1 MNDQAKKDPNLP
13 CITAITPT
21 LCRLMAIDPP
31 ALSDQRFLGEMV
43 QAAKRD
49 GIANIEKC
57 LVYAP
62 DAVGLEMYQN
72 FRSLFDAV
80 LKHAPIAVPLCSVI
94 PPITPVCFASMFT
107 GAQPRVHGLQ
117 KKGKPVLTCDTIFDA
132 LIRAGKRVA
141 IVSVKEQSMDL
152 IFRKRKIQYFSELDD
167 QAVTRRTIEII
178 KSDNYDF
185 IVAYHCEYDDILHE
199 KTHDCTEAI
208 QALSNDIAAFS
219 QLADTMDVF
228 WQRYNRAIVFAPDHG
243 AHIDPESG
251 KGTHGNNIPQ
261 DMHIQHYFGIKGGA

>member
-1 MNDQAKKDPNLP
+1 MNDQTAIGPNLQ

-21 LCRLMAIDPP
+21 LCKLMGIAPP
-31 ALSDQRFLGEMV
+31 ALSDKRFLGEVV
-43 QAAKRD
+43 QAAKLD
-49 GIANIEKC
+49 GITNVEKC

-62 DAVGLEMYQN
+62 DAVGLQMYQN
-72 FRSLFDAV
+72 FKSLFDAV

-107 GAQPRVHGLQ
+107 GAQPRIHGLQ

-141 IVSVKEQSMDL
+141 IVSVKKQSMDL

-167 QAVTRRTIEII
+167 QAVTQRTIEII

-199 KTHDCTEAI
+199 ETPYCTAAI
-208 QALSNDIAAFS
+208 RALSCDIAAFE
-219 QLADTMDVF
+219 QLANTMDVF
-228 WQRYNRAIVFAPDHG
+228 WQRNKRAIVFAPDHG
-243 AHIDPESG
+243 AHIDPENG

-261 DMHIQHYFGIKGGA
+261 DMHIQHYFGIKGGN

>member
-1 MNDQAKKDPNLP
+1 MNDQTTKDPNLQ

-21 LCRLMAIDPP
+21 LCKLMEIAPP
-31 ALSDQRFLGEMV
+31 ALSDQRFLGEVV
-43 QAAKRD
+43 QTAKRD
-49 GIANIEKC
+49 GITNVEKC

-62 DAVGLEMYQN
+62 DAVGLQLYQK

-80 LKHAPIAVPLCSVI
+80 LKHAPLAVPLCSVI

-167 QAVTRRTIEII
+167 QAVTHRTIEII
-178 KSDNYDF
+178 QSNDYDF

-199 KTHDCTEAI
+199 KTHYCTEAI
-208 QALSNDIAAFS
+208 QALSNDIAAFT

-228 WQRYNRAIVFAPDHG
+228 WQRNNRAIVFAPDHG

-261 DMHIQHYFGIKGGA
+261 DMHVQHYFGIKGGA

>member
-1 MNDQAKKDPNLP
+1 MNDQTTKDLNLQ
-13 CITAITPT
+13 CITAIAPT
-21 LCRLMAIDPP
+21 LCKLMEIALP
-31 ALSDQRFLGEMV
+31 ALSDQRFLGEVV
-43 QAAKRD
+43 QTAKRD
-49 GIANIEKC
+49 GITNVEKC

-62 DAVGLEMYQN
+62 DAVGLQMYQN

-80 LKHAPIAVPLCSVI
+80 LKHAPLAVPLCSVI

-117 KKGKPVLTCDTIFDA
+117 KKEKPVLTCDTIFDA

-167 QAVTRRTIEII
+167 PAVTRRTIEII

-199 KTHDCTEAI
+199 ETPYCTAAI
-208 QALSNDIAAFS
+208 QALNNHIAAFT
-219 QLADTMDVF
+219 QLAYTMDAF
-228 WQRYNRAIVFAPDHG
+228 WRRNKRAIVFAPDHG
-243 AHIDPESG
+243 AHIDPENG
-251 KGTHGNNIPQ
+251 KGTHGNNTPQ
-261 DMHIQHYFGIKGGA
+261 DMHVQHYFGIKGGA

>member
-1 MNDQAKKDPNLP
+1 MEV
-13 CITAITPT
+13 
-21 LCRLMAIDPP
+21 DPP
-31 ALSDQRFLGEMV
+31 ALSDQRCLGEVV

-49 GIANIEKC
+49 GIAKVEKC

-62 DAVGLEMYQN
+62 DAVGLQMYQN

-80 LKHAPIAVPLCSVI
+80 LKHAPLAVPLCSVI

-117 KKGKPVLTCDTIFDA
+117 KKEKPVLTCDTIFDA

-141 IVSVKEQSMDL
+141 IVSVKEQSIDL

-167 QAVTRRTIEII
+167 QAVTRRTIELIQSN
-178 KSDNYDF
+178 KYDF

-199 KTHDCTEAI
+199 KTHYCPEAI
-208 QALSNDIAAFS
+208 QALNNDIAAFS

-228 WQRYNRAIVFAPDHG
+228 WRRNNRAIVFAPDHG

-261 DMHIQHYFGIKGGA
+261 DMHVQHYFGIKGGA

>member
-1 MNDQAKKDPNLP
+1 MNDQTTKDPDLQ

-21 LCRLMAIDPP
+21 LCRLMEIAPP
-31 ALSDQRFLGEMV
+31 ALSDQRFLGEVV
-43 QAAKRD
+43 QTAKRD
-49 GIANIEKC
+49 GITNVEKC

-62 DAVGLEMYQN
+62 DAVGLNLYQK
-72 FRSLFDAV
+72 FRPLFDAV
-80 LKHAPIAVPLCSVI
+80 LKHAPLAVPLCSVI

-152 IFRKRKIQYFSELDD
+152 IFRKRRIQYFSEIDD
-167 QAVTRRTIEII
+167 QAVTHRTIEII
-178 KSDNYDF
+178 QSNNYDF

-199 KTHDCTEAI
+199 KTPDCTEAI
-208 QALSNDIAAFS
+208 QTLSNDIAAFA

-228 WQRYNRAIVFAPDHG
+228 WQRNNRAIVFAPDHG
-243 AHIDPESG
+243 AHIDPASG

-261 DMHIQHYFGIKGGA
+261 DMHVQHYFGIKGGA